1 MGCQIPERY
10 PGKGLYISSIQDKEA
25 ILEGSWRYSQGFLDR
40 QFYGNCFQIVATSEE
55 VPSAAG
61 ICVDQ
66 RGTEVVE
73 ILQMFIEH

>member
-1 MGCQIPERY
+1 MSQKRG
-10 PGKGLYISSIQDKEA
+10 GKGGRL
-25 ILEGSWRYSQGFLDR
+25 G
-40 QFYGNCFQIVATSEE
+40 QFYGKCFQIVATSEE
-55 VPSAAG
+55 VPLAAG